1 MRGVTSSPTRKEDFL
16 GFSYGFRPGRGQHDA
31 LDALAVAITRA
42 KVNWIVDADIA
53 KFFDSTSH
61 EWLLRFAG
69 HRIGDPRILRLI
81 RQWLKAGVMEHG
93 VVAFSEVGT
102 PQGSVASP
110 LLANI
115 YLHYTFD
122 LWAERWR
129 RRNARGQV
137 ILVRYADD
145 LVAGFEYESD
155 ARRFLAELKQRF
167 EQFALLLHPQ
177 KTRLIEFGRFAAERR
192 VRRGLGKPE
201 SFTFLGFTHLCG
213 RSRRG
218 RFLLKR
224 KTRRDRMQA
233 TLHRI
238 KGELL
243 RRRHESIPAQGDWLR
258 QVVRGF
264 FAYHAVPTNSRSLD
278 AFRYYVTNLWHR
290 ALKRRS
296 QRDKTNWERMQRL
309 ARDWLPAARI
319 LHPWPN
325 QRFAVNHP
333 RWEPGA

>member
-1 MRGVTSSPTRKEDFL
+1 MMHVQEKSDFPKVALKPANNPGVTGAESVERRGEAEGNTGENWLRRTQGRANAMLGLDRVRQAAKTRKKEQFTALLRHVSVERLEAAYYALKRAAAPGVDGRRWGEYGQELEANLKDLHARLHRGAYRALPSRRVFIAKSDGQQRPLGIAALEDKILQRAVVEVLYAIYEEDFR

-61 EWLLRFAG
+61 EWLLRFAE

-137 ILVRYADD
+137 IFVRYA
-145 LVAGFEYESD
+145 S
-155 ARRFLAELKQRF
+155 
-167 EQFALLLHPQ
+167 
-177 KTRLIEFGRFAAERR
+177 T
-192 VRRGLGKPE
+192 
-201 SFTFLGFTHLCG
+201 S
-213 RSRRG
+213 
-218 RFLLKR
+218 
-224 KTRRDRMQA
+224 
-233 TLHRI
+233 
-238 KGELL
+238 
-243 RRRHESIPAQGDWLR
+243 
-258 QVVRGF
+258 
-264 FAYHAVPTNSRSLD
+264 
-278 AFRYYVTNLWHR
+278 
-290 ALKRRS
+290 
-296 QRDKTNWERMQRL
+296 
-309 ARDWLPAARI
+309 LPASSTN
-319 LHPWPN
+319 PT
-325 QRFAVNHP
+325 
-333 RWEPGA
+333 PGDFWRS